1 MQIYPCAAAGHSGS
15 PHAPG
20 RGRVTRAVVAT
31 GGGACGGSGLSR
43 FRVSLAAS
51 DPWAPRQDGGPVP
64 GRAHPEARRQ
74 RQGQLEYCV
83 QFWVPHFKRDVDNME
98 RVQRRATRM
107 IRGQQGRLNTR
118 PVFGGVR
125 SRIGI
130 QQNLLSRPSATIG
143 FQRTFDARQKIGLTD
158 ARHKLG
164 VKDARE
170 KLVQKDARFKIKGK
184 VQDAREMLNSRKQ
197 QSVAA
202 EKVTKVVDAREKISL
217 KRSAPAVMSPA
228 MGTVSPAMKITKTI
242 QAPYDMEDDDGT
254 VSPLPSKQMKITTTN
269 SFLHSAAGLSGNKFS
284 LSKTVPLTKVV
295 QNDTYT
301 APPAPPSPIRTKALT
316 SVSRTLV
323 TKEEPPKEPAPV
335 EPVFS
340 PLEGTKMTV
349 NNLHPRVTEE
359 DIVELFCVCG
369 ALKRARLV
377 HPGVAEV
384 VFVKKEDAITA
395 YKKYNNR
402 CLDGQPMKC
411 NLHMNGNVITSD
423 QPILLRL
430 SDTPSVKKEGEPR
443 RSSAAVSNPP
453 AEICSDTW
461 RKNMAPKTIFFY
473 TDHCKMCSH
482 LYYRPSSLI
491 TLLPVVQHPQQN
503 WGCVAFVVLSIFLY
517 YFDPLHSLYPVR
529 DHSRN

>member
-1 MQIYPCAAAGHSGS
+1 MGA
-15 PHAPG
+15 
-20 RGRVTRAVVAT
+20 TRL
-31 GGGACGGSGLSR
+31 GSGFVWR
-43 FRVSLAAS
+43 AS
-51 DPWAPRQDGGPVP
+51 P
-64 GRAHPEARRQ
+64 
-74 RQGQLEYCV
+74 
-83 QFWVPHFKRDVDNME
+83 
-98 RVQRRATRM
+98 
-107 IRGQQGRLNTR
+107 LNTR

-130 QQNLLSRPSATIG
+130 QQNLLSRSSPAVS

-197 QSVAA
+197 QSIAA

-217 KRSAPAVMSPA
+217 KRSTPAAAAAAISPA
-228 MGTVSPAMKITKTI
+228 MGTVNPAMKITKTI
-242 QAPYDMEDDDGT
+242 QGLYDVEDDDES
-254 VSPLPSKQMKITTTN
+254 VSPLPSKQMKITTAN
-269 SFLHSAAGLSGNKFS
+269 SFLHNATGLSGNKFS

-295 QNDTYT
+295 QNDAYT
-301 APPAPPSPIRTKALT
+301 APPAPPSPMRTKALT
-316 SVSRTLV
+316 NMSRTLV

-335 EPVFS
+335 ELVFS

-443 RSSAAVSNPP
+443 RSSASASSNPP
-453 AEICSDTW
+453 AEVDPDTIL
-461 RKNMAPKTIFFY
+461 KALFK
-473 TDHCKMCSH
+473 
-482 LYYRPSSLI
+482 SSG
-491 TLLPVVQHPQQN
+491 VSASVQPTE
-503 WGCVAFVVLSIFLY
+503 FKIKL
-517 YFDPLHSLYPVR
+517 
-529 DHSRN
+529 

>member
-1 MQIYPCAAAGHSGS
+1 MS
-15 PHAPG
+15 
-20 RGRVTRAVVAT
+20 
-31 GGGACGGSGLSR
+31 
-43 FRVSLAAS
+43 
-51 DPWAPRQDGGPVP
+51 
-64 GRAHPEARRQ
+64 
-74 RQGQLEYCV
+74 
-83 QFWVPHFKRDVDNME
+83 
-98 RVQRRATRM
+98 
-107 IRGQQGRLNTR
+107 
-118 PVFGGVR
+118 
-125 SRIGI
+125 
-130 QQNLLSRPSATIG
+130 QQNLLSRSSPAVN

-217 KRSAPAVMSPA
+217 KRNTPAAISPA
-228 MGTVSPAMKITKTI
+228 MGTVNPAVKITKTI
-242 QAPYDMEDDDGT
+242 QQKAPVPGHSHPAGMRINVVNNHTHKQGLYDMEDDDES

-269 SFLHSAAGLSGNKFS
+269 SFLHNATGLSGNKFS

-301 APPAPPSPIRTKALT
+301 APPAPPSPMRTKALT
-316 SVSRTLV
+316 NMSRTLV

-335 EPVFS
+335 ELAFS

-359 DIVELFCVCG
+359 DIV
-369 ALKRARLV
+369 RARLV

-443 RSSAAVSNPP
+443 RTSASTASNPP
-453 AEICSDTW
+453 AEVDPDTILKALFKSSGSLAKDFQ
-461 RKNMAPKTIFFY
+461 RNFSAEI
-473 TDHCKMCSH
+473 H
-482 LYYRPSSLI
+482 L
-491 TLLPVVQHPQQN
+491 
-503 WGCVAFVVLSIFLY
+503 
-517 YFDPLHSLYPVR
+517 
-529 DHSRN
+529 

>member
-1 MQIYPCAAAGHSGS
+1 MSGPRS
-15 PHAPG
+15 LRLIVGPRDKMADLSLDELIRK
-20 RGRVTRAVVAT
+20 RGVTV
-31 GGGACGGSGLSR
+31 
-43 FRVSLAAS
+43 
-51 DPWAPRQDGGPVP
+51 
-64 GRAHPEARRQ
+64 
-74 RQGQLEYCV
+74 
-83 QFWVPHFKRDVDNME
+83 K
-98 RVQRRATRM
+98 
-107 IRGQQGRLNTR
+107 GRLNTR

-130 QQNLLSRPSATIG
+130 QQNLLNRSSPTVS

-217 KRSAPAVMSPA
+217 KRSTPAAVSPTMA
-228 MGTVSPAMKITKTI
+228 TVNPAMKITKTI
-242 QAPYDMEDDDGT
+242 QQKAAVPGQSHPAGMRINVVNNHTHKQGLYDMEDDDES
-254 VSPLPSKQMKITTTN
+254 VSPLTSKQMKITTTN
-269 SFLHSAAGLSGNKFS
+269 SFLHN
-284 LSKTVPLTKVV
+284 
-295 QNDTYT
+295 
-301 APPAPPSPIRTKALT
+301 AL
-316 SVSRTLV
+316 
-323 TKEEPPKEPAPV
+323 A
-335 EPVFS
+335 FS

-443 RSSAAVSNPP
+443 RSSASAASNPP
-453 AEICSDTW
+453 AEVDPDTIL
-461 RKNMAPKTIFFY
+461 KALFK
-473 TDHCKMCSH
+473 
-482 LYYRPSSLI
+482 SSG
-491 TLLPVVQHPQQN
+491 VSASVQPTE
-503 WGCVAFVVLSIFLY
+503 FKIKL
-517 YFDPLHSLYPVR
+517 
-529 DHSRN
+529 

>member
-1 MQIYPCAAAGHSGS
+1 MADLSLDELIRK
-15 PHAPG
+15 
-20 RGRVTRAVVAT
+20 RGVTV
-31 GGGACGGSGLSR
+31 
-43 FRVSLAAS
+43 
-51 DPWAPRQDGGPVP
+51 
-64 GRAHPEARRQ
+64 
-74 RQGQLEYCV
+74 
-83 QFWVPHFKRDVDNME
+83 K
-98 RVQRRATRM
+98 
-107 IRGQQGRLNTR
+107 GRLNTR

-130 QQNLLSRPSATIG
+130 QQNLLNRPSPAVS
-143 FQRTFDARQKIGLTD
+143 FQRTFDARQKIGLSD

-217 KRSAPAVMSPA
+217 KRSAPAAISPA
-228 MGTVSPAMKITKTI
+228 LGTVNPAVKITKTI
-242 QAPYDMEDDDGT
+242 QQKAPVPGHSHTAGMRINVVNNHT
-254 VSPLPSKQMKITTTN
+254 HKQ
-269 SFLHSAAGLSGNKFS
+269 AGLSGNKFS

-301 APPAPPSPIRTKALT
+301 APPAPPSPMRTKALT
-316 SVSRTLV
+316 NMSRTLV

-335 EPVFS
+335 ELAFS

-443 RSSAAVSNPP
+443 RSSASTSSNPP
-453 AEICSDTW
+453 AEVDPDTIL
-461 RKNMAPKTIFFY
+461 KALFK
-473 TDHCKMCSH
+473 
-482 LYYRPSSLI
+482 SSG
-491 TLLPVVQHPQQN
+491 VSASVQPTE
-503 WGCVAFVVLSIFLY
+503 FKIKL
-517 YFDPLHSLYPVR
+517 
-529 DHSRN
+529 

>member
-1 MQIYPCAAAGHSGS
+1 MADLSLDELIRK
-15 PHAPG
+15 
-20 RGRVTRAVVAT
+20 RGVNVNA
-31 GGGACGGSGLSR
+31 
-43 FRVSLAAS
+43 
-51 DPWAPRQDGGPVP
+51 
-64 GRAHPEARRQ
+64 
-74 RQGQLEYCV
+74 
-83 QFWVPHFKRDVDNME
+83 K
-98 RVQRRATRM
+98 
-107 IRGQQGRLNTR
+107 GRLNTR
-118 PVFGGVR
+118 PIFGGIR
-125 SRIGI
+125 SRSGVH
-130 QQNLLSRPSATIG
+130 QTFLSRPAPSVG

-158 ARHKLG
+158 ARHKIG

-170 KLVQKDARFKIKGK
+170 KLLQKDARFKIQGK

-197 QSVAA
+197 QSI
-202 EKVTKVVDAREKISL
+202 EKVAKVVDAREKISL
-217 KRSAPAVMSPA
+217 KRSAPTTS
-228 MGTVSPAMKITKTI
+228 TVNTVVETVAPAMKITKTI
-242 QAPYDMEDDDGT
+242 QKAAAPSHIHPAGMKVNIVNNHTHKQCLYDMEDDEET

-295 QNDTYT
+295 QNDAYT

-316 SVSRTLV
+316 NMSRTLV
-323 TKEEPPKEPAPV
+323 TKEEPPKELAPV
-335 EPVFS
+335 EPAFS

-377 HPGVAEV
+377 HPGMAEV

-411 NLHMNGNVITSD
+411 NLHMNGNIITSD

-443 RSSAAVSNPP
+443 RTSAAASSNPP
-453 AEICSDTW
+453 AEVDPDTIL
-461 RKNMAPKTIFFY
+461 KALFK
-473 TDHCKMCSH
+473 
-482 LYYRPSSLI
+482 SSG
-491 TLLPVVQHPQQN
+491 TSASVQPTE
-503 WGCVAFVVLSIFLY
+503 FKIKL
-517 YFDPLHSLYPVR
+517 
-529 DHSRN
+529 

>member
-1 MQIYPCAAAGHSGS
+1 MADLSLDELIRK
-15 PHAPG
+15 
-20 RGRVTRAVVAT
+20 RGVTV
-31 GGGACGGSGLSR
+31 
-43 FRVSLAAS
+43 
-51 DPWAPRQDGGPVP
+51 
-64 GRAHPEARRQ
+64 
-74 RQGQLEYCV
+74 
-83 QFWVPHFKRDVDNME
+83 K
-98 RVQRRATRM
+98 
-107 IRGQQGRLNTR
+107 GRLNTR

-130 QQNLLSRPSATIG
+130 QQNLLSRSSPAVS

-170 KLVQKDARFKIKGK
+170 KLLQKDARFKIKGK

-217 KRSAPAVMSPA
+217 KRSTPAAISPTVGTVNPAV
-228 MGTVSPAMKITKTI
+228 KITKTI
-242 QAPYDMEDDDGT
+242 QQKAPVPGHSHPAGMRINVVNNHTHKQGLYDMEDDDES
-254 VSPLPSKQMKITTTN
+254 VSPLTSKQMKITTTN
-269 SFLHSAAGLSGNKFS
+269 SFLHNA
-284 LSKTVPLTKVV
+284 TVPLTKVV

-301 APPAPPSPIRTKALT
+301 APPAPPSPMRTKALT
-316 SVSRTLV
+316 NMSRTLV

-335 EPVFS
+335 ELAFS

-443 RSSAAVSNPP
+443 RSSASASSNPP
-453 AEICSDTW
+453 AEVDPDTIL
-461 RKNMAPKTIFFY
+461 KALFK
-473 TDHCKMCSH
+473 
-482 LYYRPSSLI
+482 SSG
-491 TLLPVVQHPQQN
+491 VSASVQPTE
-503 WGCVAFVVLSIFLY
+503 FKIKL
-517 YFDPLHSLYPVR
+517 
-529 DHSRN
+529 

>member
-1 MQIYPCAAAGHSGS
+1 MADLSLDELIRK
-15 PHAPG
+15 
-20 RGRVTRAVVAT
+20 RGVTV
-31 GGGACGGSGLSR
+31 
-43 FRVSLAAS
+43 
-51 DPWAPRQDGGPVP
+51 
-64 GRAHPEARRQ
+64 
-74 RQGQLEYCV
+74 
-83 QFWVPHFKRDVDNME
+83 K
-98 RVQRRATRM
+98 
-107 IRGQQGRLNTR
+107 GRLNTR

-130 QQNLLSRPSATIG
+130 QQNLLNRSSPAVS

-217 KRSAPAVMSPA
+217 KRSTPAVISPA
-228 MGTVSPAMKITKTI
+228 MGTVNPAMKITKTI
-242 QAPYDMEDDDGT
+242 QVGEQKAIPGHSHPAVPGHSHPAGMRINVVNNHT
-254 VSPLPSKQMKITTTN
+254 HKQT
-269 SFLHSAAGLSGNKFS
+269 GLSSNKFS

-301 APPAPPSPIRTKALT
+301 APPAPPPPMRTKALT
-316 SVSRTLV
+316 NMSRTLV

-335 EPVFS
+335 ELAFS

-443 RSSAAVSNPP
+443 RSSASASSNPP
-453 AEICSDTW
+453 AEVD
-461 RKNMAPKTIFFY
+461 PETILKALF
-473 TDHCKMCSH
+473 K
-482 LYYRPSSLI
+482 SSG
-491 TLLPVVQHPQQN
+491 VSASVQPTE
-503 WGCVAFVVLSIFLY
+503 FKIKL
-517 YFDPLHSLYPVR
+517 
-529 DHSRN
+529 

>member
-1 MQIYPCAAAGHSGS
+1 M
-15 PHAPG
+15 
-20 RGRVTRAVVAT
+20 VVRRR
-31 GGGACGGSGLSR
+31 GGGHRKGYDVTSGARWLRLLAGPRDKMADLSLDELIR
-43 FRVSLAAS
+43 
-51 DPWAPRQDGGPVP
+51 
-64 GRAHPEARRQ
+64 
-74 RQGQLEYCV
+74 
-83 QFWVPHFKRDVDNME
+83 KRGV
-98 RVQRRATRM
+98 T
-107 IRGQQGRLNTR
+107 GKGRLNTR

-130 QQNLLSRPSATIG
+130 QQNLLSRSSPAVN

-217 KRSAPAVMSPA
+217 KRNTPAAISPA
-228 MGTVSPAMKITKTI
+228 MGTVNPAVKITKTI
-242 QAPYDMEDDDGT
+242 QQKAPVPGHSHPAGMRINVVNNHTHKQGLYDMEDDDES

-269 SFLHSAAGLSGNKFS
+269 SFLHN
-284 LSKTVPLTKVV
+284 
-295 QNDTYT
+295 
-301 APPAPPSPIRTKALT
+301 AL
-316 SVSRTLV
+316 
-323 TKEEPPKEPAPV
+323 A
-335 EPVFS
+335 FS

-443 RSSAAVSNPP
+443 RTSASTASNPP
-453 AEICSDTW
+453 AEVDPDTIL
-461 RKNMAPKTIFFY
+461 KALFK
-473 TDHCKMCSH
+473 
-482 LYYRPSSLI
+482 SSG
-491 TLLPVVQHPQQN
+491 VSSSVQPTE
-503 WGCVAFVVLSIFLY
+503 FKIKL
-517 YFDPLHSLYPVR
+517 
-529 DHSRN
+529 

>member
-1 MQIYPCAAAGHSGS
+1 MADLSLDELIRK
-15 PHAPG
+15 
-20 RGRVTRAVVAT
+20 RGVTV
-31 GGGACGGSGLSR
+31 
-43 FRVSLAAS
+43 
-51 DPWAPRQDGGPVP
+51 
-64 GRAHPEARRQ
+64 
-74 RQGQLEYCV
+74 
-83 QFWVPHFKRDVDNME
+83 K
-98 RVQRRATRM
+98 
-107 IRGQQGRLNTR
+107 GRLNTR

-130 QQNLLSRPSATIG
+130 QQNLLSRSSPAVS

-197 QSVAA
+197 QSIAA

-217 KRSAPAVMSPA
+217 KRSTPAAAAAISPA
-228 MGTVSPAMKITKTI
+228 MGTVNPAMKITKTI
-242 QAPYDMEDDDGT
+242 QQKAPVPGHSHPAGMRINVVNNHTHKQGLYDVEDDDES
-254 VSPLPSKQMKITTTN
+254 VSPLPSKQMKITTAN
-269 SFLHSAAGLSGNKFS
+269 SFLHNA
-284 LSKTVPLTKVV
+284 VV
-295 QNDTYT
+295 QNDAYT
-301 APPAPPSPIRTKALT
+301 APPAPPSPMRTKALT
-316 SVSRTLV
+316 NMSRTLV

-335 EPVFS
+335 ELVFS

-443 RSSAAVSNPP
+443 RSSASASSNPP
-453 AEICSDTW
+453 AEVDPDTIL
-461 RKNMAPKTIFFY
+461 KALFK
-473 TDHCKMCSH
+473 
-482 LYYRPSSLI
+482 SSG
-491 TLLPVVQHPQQN
+491 VSASVQPTE
-503 WGCVAFVVLSIFLY
+503 FKIKL
-517 YFDPLHSLYPVR
+517 
-529 DHSRN
+529 

>member
-1 MQIYPCAAAGHSGS
+1 MSGS
-15 PHAPG
+15 RSLRLISGPRDKMADLSLDELIRK
-20 RGRVTRAVVAT
+20 RGVTV
-31 GGGACGGSGLSR
+31 
-43 FRVSLAAS
+43 
-51 DPWAPRQDGGPVP
+51 
-64 GRAHPEARRQ
+64 
-74 RQGQLEYCV
+74 
-83 QFWVPHFKRDVDNME
+83 K
-98 RVQRRATRM
+98 
-107 IRGQQGRLNTR
+107 GRLNTR

-125 SRIGI
+125 SRTGI
-130 QQNLLSRPSATIG
+130 QQNLLSRSSPAVS

-217 KRSAPAVMSPA
+217 KRSTPATTAAISPA
-228 MGTVSPAMKITKTI
+228 MGTVNPAMKITKTI
-242 QAPYDMEDDDGT
+242 QGLYDMEDDDESL
-254 VSPLPSKQMKITTTN
+254 SPLPSKQMKITTTN
-269 SFLHSAAGLSGNKFS
+269 SFLHNATGLSGNKFS

-301 APPAPPSPIRTKALT
+301 APPAPPSPMRTKALT
-316 SVSRTLV
+316 NMSRTLV

-335 EPVFS
+335 ELVFS

-443 RSSAAVSNPP
+443 RSSASASSNPP
-453 AEICSDTW
+453 AEVDPDTIL
-461 RKNMAPKTIFFY
+461 KALFK
-473 TDHCKMCSH
+473 
-482 LYYRPSSLI
+482 SSG
-491 TLLPVVQHPQQN
+491 VSASVQPTE
-503 WGCVAFVVLSIFLY
+503 FKIKL
-517 YFDPLHSLYPVR
+517 
-529 DHSRN
+529 